1 MWKLASKKL
10 LIKTK
15 IKRYIMAESMGK
27 DLCPKKAYQNEVRI
41 KDKMFCKETHM
52 SSKVGSVFS
61 YKKIVL
67 SKVATTNL

>member
-1 MWKLASKKL
+1 
-10 LIKTK
+10 
-15 IKRYIMAESMGK
+15 MAESMGK

-52 SSKVGSVFS
+52 SSKAGSVFS

-67 SKVATTNL
+67 SKVAIANQKRREGGRRGNKLASQI